1 MIPKRMIEWGSQ
13 GSIIRDLA
21 AFGDRRAQEVGAE
34 NVLNFTIGNPSV
46 PAPACVAESIQRL
59 LRTVP
64 PQELHAYTPAP
75 GLPAVREKM
84 AA

>member
-34 NVLNFTIGNPSV
+34 NVFNFTIGNPSPV
-46 PAPACVAESIQRL
+46 PV
-59 LRTVP
+59 
-64 PQELHAYTPAP
+64 
-75 GLPAVREKM
+75 GLVVT
-84 AA
+84 